1 MSDWKRPSDSAGAA
15 AVAAAV
21 VATAIGRAGGAAGA
35 SSCCGGGGT
44 GATSGSGSR
53 ISALNPLPNAFLGIS
68 DNLLSKLNIAFS
80 AFTMYVVEHYRQPVT
95 RRLCQA
101 YVSRNNRF
109 ESLRA
114 EETAK
119 IGGYLLRQRGAVV
132 I

>member
-68 DNLLSKLNIAFS
+68 DNLLSKLNVTLG
-80 AFTMYVVEHYRQPVT
+80 AFTMYVVEHYRHAVAG
-95 RRLCQA
+95 RFCQA
-101 YVSRNNRF
+101 HISRNNRF
-109 ESLRA
+109 EYLRT

-119 IGGYLLRQRGAVV
+119 IRGYLLRQRGA
-132 I
+132 